1 MLRAIIRAAFTFL
14 TVITFLC
21 LFPKLVQADCLACWS
36 LRNVEISLTNG
47 DTISG
52 FVYWNDQWVNNN
64 TNQFPKNFLQFHLD
78 RGDSVF
84 TLLKKV
90 RTVNNDSIAEFKAI
104 TENDKLLIRLEQV
117 ISIKEINKEDEI
129 YWGAGELQT
138 FTLEEIEKLNTNPEA
153 FYHKEIPVTDIYYL
167 SYNSEIDKKKLIELS
182 ELSNQTHHIS
192 YESTG
197 VIIITISYD

>member
-1 MLRAIIRAAFTFL
+1 MKSIFL
-14 TVITFLC
+14 ISILC

-52 FVYWNDQWVNNN
+52 FVYWNDQWIN
-64 TNQFPKNFLQFHLD
+64 TGQSQFPQGFLEYHQD
-78 RGDSVF
+78 KGDSVF
-84 TLLKKV
+84 IMLKKV
-90 RTVNNDSIAEFKAI
+90 RTVKNDSISEIKTI
-104 TENDKLLIRLEQV
+104 TEDDKLLIRLDQ
-117 ISIKEINKEDEI
+117 IKSIEEINKEDEI

-138 FTLEEIEKLNTNPEA
+138 FTLEEIEKLNTNPVA

-182 ELSNQTHHIS
+182 ELSNQTHIS

>member
-36 LRNVEISLTNG
+36 LRNVEISLANG

-52 FVYWNDQWVNNN
+52 FVYWNDQWINADQS
-64 TNQFPKNFLQFHLD
+64 QFPQGFLEYHQGK
-78 RGDSVF
+78 GDSVF
-84 TLLKKV
+84 TMLKKV
-90 RTVNNDSIAEFKAI
+90 RTVKNDSISEIKTI
-104 TENDKLLIRLEQV
+104 TEDDKLLIRLDQ
-117 ISIKEINKEDEI
+117 IKSIEEINKEDEI

-138 FTLEEIEKLNTNPEA
+138 FTLEEIEKMSTNPVA
-153 FYHKEIPVTDIYYL
+153 FYHKQIPITDIYYL
-167 SYNSEIDKKKLIELS
+167 SYNSEIDKKKLIGLS
-182 ELSNQTHHIS
+182 ELSNQTHIS